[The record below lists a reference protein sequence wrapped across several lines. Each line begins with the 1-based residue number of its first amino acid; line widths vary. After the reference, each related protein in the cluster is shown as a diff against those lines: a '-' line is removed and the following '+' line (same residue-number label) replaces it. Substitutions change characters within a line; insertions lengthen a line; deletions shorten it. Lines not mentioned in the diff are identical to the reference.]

1 MGTVF
6 RSSTGP
12 ATCPRRRT
20 RQAGDG
26 PGTTPRTTHI
36 PVTDIEAKR
45 AGSSPPLQ
53 RTGEGAAAPAAPF
66 NGTGF
71 IPPPDIPDEHIR
83 RPPPRP
89 RPDGDPDP
97 FVVDD
102 GVIRALHFSPYFVQ
116 SEMSV
121 DEPYALKLAYTR
133 QMMAFLLFLPRP
145 KQVVIVGLGGGS
157 LTKFCYRE
165 LPRACITTVEVDQGV
180 IDCAP
185 FFQIPAEDQRMRIV
199 HADAVAYFA
208 AGAEPADVILID
220 GCDELGIVPAFGHAS
235 FYESLRA
242 GLRPGGLL
250 VVNLIG
256 PDEVVERHRGL
267 IADTFGGRLIVQ
279 NVASEGNCIAFAFNQ
294 PWRAPDWPAIE
305 REARKLAR
313 RHGLDFAAFA
323 RKLQRGYEQQAQWRR
338 G

>member
-1 MGTVF
+1 M
-6 RSSTGP
+6 
-12 ATCPRRRT
+12 
-20 RQAGDG
+20 
-26 PGTTPRTTHI
+26 
-36 PVTDIEAKR
+36 TDIEAKH

-71 IPPPDIPDEHIR
+71 IPPRDIPDEHIR

-89 RPDGDPDP
+89 RQDGEPDP

-145 KQVVIVGLGGGS
+145 KRVVIVGLGGGS

-279 NVASEGNCIAFAFNQ
+279 DVASEGNCIAFAFNP